1 MSSIKG
7 KKKEVTEDFVK
18 KIGMLELEVIA
29 INPTIE
35 EYQELLGIELK
46 DDSKAAIYMGES
58 RDQNAYTRVDV
69 WMQAVEANQKYK
81 VSFFLEDSDR
91 MNKDETKTQFITNV
105 GVTSWAEDEDGLAA
119 WFTTR
124 EVRVAKR
131 GEEDLYNF
139 LRTWLGGL
147 DYRDPDTELQ
157 LDWKKLMKGDV
168 NDLKELIA
176 GEYAVNFVGMATVAI
191 RGEGEDVKEYQ
202 GIYNKAFLPAY
213 TLRYF
218 GLVDYSNP
226 EILARIEA
234 KTRKDRKFHERFIAD
249 VSGEYGCKDIY
260 SLKPL
265 EDFIAEEHISASDDA
280 MGGEGDHADGST
292 Y

>member
-18 KIGMLELEVIA
+18 KIGMLELRVIA

-35 EYQELLGIELK
+35 EYQEILGIELK
-46 DDSKAAIYMGES
+46 EDSKAAIYLGES
-58 RDQNAYTRVDV
+58 RDGNQYTRTDF
-69 WMQAVEANQKYK
+69 WMEAVEGEQKYK
-81 VSFFLEDSDR
+81 VSFFLEDADR

-105 GVTSWAEDEDGLAA
+105 GVTSWAEDEDGLAS

-157 LDWKKLMKGDV
+157 LDWKKLMKGNVD
-168 NDLKELIA
+168 DLKELID
-176 GEYAVNFVGMATVAI
+176 GDYAVEFVGMATVAI
-191 RGEGEDVKEYQ
+191 KGEGDDIKEYQ
-202 GIYNKAFLPAY
+202 GIYNKAFLPSY
-213 TLRYF
+213 TFRYF
-218 GLVDYSNP
+218 NLVDYSNP
-226 EILARIEA
+226 EILAKILG

-249 VSGEYGCKDIY
+249 VSGEYGCKDVY

-265 EDFIAEEHISASDDA
+265 SDFIAEEHISASDDA
-280 MGGEGDHADGST
+280 MGGDGAHDDESG